1 MIVTEKAFNK
11 KKTNLDSYANASAPP
26 VSEIFRGSNLGFSG
40 SHGALLSLEQGQIVR
55 MST

>member
-1 MIVTEKAFNK
+1 MIVTVKALN
-11 KKTNLDSYANASAPP
+11 KKTNFDSYANASALS
-26 VSEIFRGSNLGFSG
+26 VSERPRGSSLGFAG